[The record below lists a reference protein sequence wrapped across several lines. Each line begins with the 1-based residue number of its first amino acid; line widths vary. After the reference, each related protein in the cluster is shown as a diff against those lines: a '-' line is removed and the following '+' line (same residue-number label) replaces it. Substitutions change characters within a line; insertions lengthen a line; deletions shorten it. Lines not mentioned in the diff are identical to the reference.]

1 MVKTVIIGSAG
12 RMGRLLVSNVMA
24 DKNMQLHGAVEI
36 AACPVIGQDAGI
48 VAGCGVSDVK
58 ITSNLEEAL
67 EGADAVIDFSFAE
80 SAIANTRVA
89 IKKNVAAII
98 GTTGLT
104 NDQKDE
110 LNQLSENG
118 KIVFAPNMSVGVNVL
133 FYLCEQAGAL
143 LSDYDIEIVEAH
155 HRHKK
160 DSPSG
165 TALGLAEAVC
175 STSGHDVETDLVHG
189 REGMVGARTKK
200 EVGMHAVRGGDVV
213 GDHTVMFMTDGE
225 RVELTHKASTRQ
237 AFTSGALKAAK
248 FLQTKENGMYN
259 MRNVLGLE

>member
-12 RMGRLLVSNVMA
+12 RMGRLLVSNVME
-24 DKNMQLHGAVEI
+24 DENMQLHGAVEI
-36 AACPVIGQDAGI
+36 ASCPVVGQDAGI
-48 VAGCGVSDVK
+48 IAGCGVADVK

-80 SAIANTRVA
+80 SAIANTKVA
-89 IKKNVAAII
+89 VAKGVAAVI

-104 NDQKDE
+104 NDQKVE
-110 LNQLSENG
+110 LNKLAESG

-133 FYLCEQAGAL
+133 FYLCEQAGSL

-200 EVGMHAVRGGDVV
+200 EVGMHAVRGGDVI

>member
-12 RMGRLLVSNVMA
+12 RMGRLLVSNVM
-24 DKNMQLHGAVEI
+24 DDENMQLHGAVEI
-36 AACPVIGQDAGI
+36 AECPVVGQDAGI
-48 VAGCGVSDVK
+48 VAGSGVADVK

-80 SAIANTRVA
+80 SAIANTKVA
-89 IKKNVAAII
+89 VAKGVAAVI

-104 NDQKDE
+104 NDQKAE
-110 LNQLSENG
+110 LNKLAETG

>member
-12 RMGRLLVSNVMA
+12 RMGRLLVSDVLNDSAMT
-24 DKNMQLHGAVEI
+24 LHAAVEI
-36 AACPVIGQDAGI
+36 KGSPVVGQDAGI
-48 VAGCGVSDVK
+48 VAGCGEAKVK
-58 ITSNLEEAL
+58 ITDSIETAL
-67 EGADAVIDFSFAE
+67 EGADAIIDFSFAE
-80 SAIANTRVA
+80 SAIANTRLAVE
-89 IKKNVAAII
+89 KGVSVVI

-104 NDQKDE
+104 NEQKEE
-110 LNQLSENG
+110 LAQLG
-118 KIVFAPNMSVGVNVL
+118 AKGRIVFAPNMSVGVNVL
-133 FYLCEQAGAL
+133 FYLCEQAGKL
-143 LSDYDIEIVEAH
+143 LSEYDIEIVEAH

-189 REGMVGARTKK
+189 REGMVGARTKR
-200 EVGMHAVRGGDVV
+200 EVGMHAVRGGDVI

-225 RVELTHKASTRQ
+225 RVELTHKASSRQ

-248 FLQTKENGMYN
+248 FLQTQENGLYN

>member
-1 MVKTVIIGSAG
+1 MVKTVIIGAAG
-12 RMGRLLVSNVMA
+12 RMGRLLVSNVMDDA
-24 DKNMQLHGAVEI
+24 KMTLHGAVEMVGN
-36 AACPVIGQDAGI
+36 PTIGQDAGTI
-48 VAGCGVSDVK
+48 AGIAQTGVNISDDL
-58 ITSNLEEAL
+58 SAAL
-67 EGADAVIDFSFAE
+67 EGADAVIDFSFADG
-80 SAIANTRVA
+80 AIANTKLAVEKGVGV
-89 IKKNVAAII
+89 IL
-98 GTTGLT
+98 GTTGLSQ
-104 NDQKDE
+104 DQKD
-110 LNQLSENG
+110 QLQEFSKNG

-133 FYLCEQAGAL
+133 FYLCEQAGRL

-165 TALGLAEAVC
+165 TAIGLAEAVC

-200 EVGMHAVRGGDVV
+200 EVGMHAIRGGDVV

-248 FLQTKENGMYN
+248 FLQGKEDGLYN